1 MWIRSTLVASAAV
14 LPMCVTLCFGQQD
27 QTKSLR
33 APEYAN
39 RRPATAVVESGGAG
53 GGVRNYS
60 SSYVRVRVRKRKP
73 AYKVVKPPPRQSE
86 TARLGFTVWRVEKAV
101 GPDNSKSLT
110 EHDDRSGAARRV
122 ERLDPDA
129 ALAVGDS
136 VRIGVESLTHPGYL
150 YIIDREKYADGTY
163 GSPTLVYPTLR
174 YRNGD
179 NYVRPG
185 DVTFLPGPGREITI
199 SSDSARKQSAEE
211 LTIIVSPTRLIDVSQ
226 LQMEQIMVSPNQL
239 LEWIKK
245 WSAEEIQLDQV
256 GAAGLGMTAAERAAG
271 ADQPKGLNE
280 HPLSQSDPLPQT
292 MLEMKIKR
300 GSPMITT
307 VTLPIK
313 QG

>member
-1 MWIRSTLVASAAV
+1 MQTKFSLVIAAAV
-14 LPMCVTLCFGQQD
+14 ILTCVIFCFSQQD
-27 QTKSLR
+27 ETKSLR
-33 APEYAN
+33 APEYAKH
-39 RRPATAVVESGGAG
+39 RPANAVVESGGSVG
-53 GGVRNYS
+53 GPKTYS
-60 SSYVRVRVRKRKP
+60 SFVRVRVRKRKP
-73 AYKVVKPPPRQSE
+73 AFKVIKPPSRQIE
-86 TARLGFTVWRVEKAV
+86 TARLGFTVWRVETVDERDK
-101 GPDNSKSLT
+101 SKSLT
-110 EHDDRSGAARRV
+110 EHDDRSGTARRV

-129 ALAVGDS
+129 VLAVGDS
-136 VRIGVESLTHPGYL
+136 VRIGIESLTHSGYL
-150 YIIDREKYADGTY
+150 YIIDREKYADGTF

-174 YRNGD
+174 YQNGD

-185 DVTFLPGPGREITI
+185 DVKFLPGPGREITI

-226 LQMEQIMVSPNQL
+226 LQMEQIKISPNQL

-245 WSAEEIQLDQV
+245 WAAEEVQLDQI
-256 GAAGLGMTAAERAAG
+256 GSAGLAMTAAECAAG
-271 ADQPKGLNE
+271 ADQSKGLNE
-280 HPLSQSDPLPQT
+280 HPLSQNDPLPQT